1 MNFGAE
7 GRFKLERH
15 GPKKLI
21 NKDTKEAFRAA
32 LDLGLSDA
40 CGCYVFA
47 VRAGKGYTPY
57 YVGRAEKNSLLNE
70 SSNLSN
76 IGKYNDVISYTTGT
90 PVMFVLPM
98 LTPQGK
104 YRKLA
109 TGELGSLRFLERW
122 LIAQCIE
129 KNPALVNNKETKFL
143 RSIHVAGIFNP
154 TQGEAHKGSRA
165 LAKTIWR
172 PRRYIRAG

>member
-1 MNFGAE
+1 MNFGAQ
-7 GRFKLERH
+7 GPFKLNRH

-21 NKDTKEAFRAA
+21 NKNTKDALRAA
-32 LDLGLSDA
+32 LDQFDLGLSDA

-57 YVGRAEKNSLLNE
+57 YVGRAEKRSILNE
-70 SSNLSN
+70 FLNPSNT
-76 IGKYNDVISYTTGT
+76 GKYNDVLSYTTGT

-129 KNPALVNNKETKFL
+129 KNPDLVNNKETKFL
-143 RSIHVAGIFNP
+143 RSIHVTGIFNA
-154 TQGEAHKGSRA
+154 TEGEAHNGSRA
-165 LAKTIWR
+165 LAKAIWR
-172 PRRYIRAG
+172 

>member
-1 MNFGAE
+1 MNFGAY
-7 GRFKLERH
+7 GPFKLRRH
-15 GPKKLI
+15 GPKNLI
-21 NKDTKEAFRAA
+21 NKDTKDA
-32 LDLGLSDA
+32 LRIALDECDLGLSDA

-57 YVGRAEKNSLLNE
+57 YVGRAEKRSILNE
-70 SSNLSN
+70 SLNPSN
-76 IGKYNDVISYTTGT
+76 IGKYNDVITTGT
-90 PVMFVLPM
+90 PVMFLLPM

-143 RSIHVAGIFNP
+143 RSIHVAGIFNA
-154 TQGEAHKGSRA
+154 TQGEAHKSSRA
-165 LAKTIWR
+165 LAKAIWR
-172 PRRYIRAG
+172 